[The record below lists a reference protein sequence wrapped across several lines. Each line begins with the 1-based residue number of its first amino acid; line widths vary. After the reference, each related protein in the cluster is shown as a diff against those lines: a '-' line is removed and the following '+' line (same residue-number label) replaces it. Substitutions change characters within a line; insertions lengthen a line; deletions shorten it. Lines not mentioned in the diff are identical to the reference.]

1 MSKTRSTDLRRRAL
15 AAVDA
20 GMSRR
25 AAAGRFGVSVSSVI
39 RWDAQR
45 RATGS
50 FEAKRRG
57 GDTRSRRI
65 EARHADVMAAFEEER
80 DQTLEEL
87 RARLAERGVAASSSA
102 LSRFFQRHGLT
113 RKKVRARCRTGARGR
128 LEQAP
133 RLVRGAARSRSRAA
147 RLHRRDLDGDEHGPH
162 PRALPPGR
170 TAADGVSS
178 RPSKDHDAHRRAPP
192 RRHDRAVAIVAR
204 TNGAPMATSR
214 RSGQRRSPMSLG
226 PLA

>member
-1 MSKTRSTDLRRRAL
+1 MGKPLSMDLRRRAL

-50 FEAKRRG
+50 FEPKPQG

-80 DQTLEEL
+80 DQSLEEL

-102 LSRFFQRHGLT
+102 LSRFFRRHGMT
-113 RKKVRARCRTGARGR
+113 RKKRPDMR
-128 LEQAP
+128 
-133 RLVRGAARSRSRAA
+133 
-147 RLHRRDLDGDEHGPH
+147 
-162 PRALPPGR
+162 
-170 TAADGVSS
+170 SS
-178 RPSKDHDAHRRAPP
+178 RT
-192 RRHDRAVAIVAR
+192 VR
-204 TNGAPMATSR
+204 TS
-214 RSGQRRSPMSLG
+214 
-226 PLA
+226 